1 MYSFWLF
8 SITNSNQ
15 IMMNENN
22 KTSDHLAN
30 ERTFLAWLRTS
41 VALMGFGLIL
51 VKFSVFLKQISLVST
66 DRQIIH
72 SQNEYSGLTGLVLV
86 AAGVIIL
93 IFSYLNY
100 KKTRKKISENL
111 FIGNNSLILMVT
123 ILILSISIFLI
134 AYLFNN
140 LQ

>member
-1 MYSFWLF
+1 
-8 SITNSNQ
+8 
-15 IMMNENN
+15 MMNENN

>member
-1 MYSFWLF
+1 
-8 SITNSNQ
+8 
-15 IMMNENN
+15 MNEKN

-51 VKFSVFLKQISLVST
+51 VKFSVFLKQISWLST
-66 DRQIIH
+66 DRHIIH
-72 SQNEYSGLTGLVLV
+72 SQKEYSGLTGLILV

-100 KKTRKKISENL
+100 KKTQKKITEDL

-123 ILILSISIFLI
+123 VLIISISIFLI
-134 AYLFNN
+134 GYFFNN